1 MFCRFCGEP
10 IPEDSKFCKSCGKKV
25 GVQSA
30 AKRNAEEAAKG
41 RPESAPRRV
50 KRGPDTD
57 RKKLER
63 QKTLFILALI
73 SFILAATGLAMAYF
87 FIK

>member
-1 MFCRFCGEP
+1 MFCRFCGER
-10 IPEDSKFCKSCGKKV
+10 IPDDSKFCKACGKKV

-30 AKRNAEEAAKG
+30 AKRNAEEPARG
-41 RPESAPRRV
+41 RPESAPRGI
-50 KRGPDTD
+50 KRGPDPV

-73 SFILAATGLAMAYF
+73 SFILAVTGLGMAYF

>member
-1 MFCRFCGEP
+1 MFCRFCGER
-10 IPEDSKFCKSCGKKV
+10 IPDDSKFCKACGKRV

-30 AKRNAEEAAKG
+30 AKRNAEELARG
-41 RPESAPRRV
+41 RPESAPRGI
-50 KRGPDTD
+50 KRGPDSV

-63 QKTLFILALI
+63 QKTLFVLALI
-73 SFILAATGLAMAYF
+73 SFILAATGLGMAYF